1 MLKVNAKRLLADLK
15 SLSGIGASA
24 DGGVHRP
31 ALSEADLEGR
41 AWFKQRAEEAGF
53 EFRQDGAGNLF
64 AKFSSQ
70 NVQAKTLLAGSHLDS
85 VPNGGRFDGPVG
97 VLSVLESAR
106 TMQAAGVDL
115 PVHLE
120 TVSFTDEEGTWLGL
134 LGSRA
139 FIGALSSDDLR
150 KARGGVQPFD
160 EALNRI
166 GCSRE
171 SLLQSKCNSGQYAGF
186 VEVHIEQGTRLEG
199 AKLDIGVVTEIV
211 GIRWHW
217 LRFIGEA
224 AHAGTMPMTDRKD
237 AFWGAAWFSEQAKVL
252 IQSDFFPGVMNCGQL
267 TIQPGALNIV
277 PAEVKLGL
285 EIRHGSNE
293 QLDAMQTALFGLA
306 EKSAEKFG
314 LSLEIEPVSVIPPAL
329 LDETVVAGIESAAAE
344 LGLTHTR
351 LLSFAGHDTQSLS
364 TIMPSAMF
372 FVPSVDGI
380 SHNPKELTH
389 PDDVINSANVMLQT
403 LLKLADARA

>member
-1 MLKVNAKRLLADLK
+1 MLEVNAERLLADLE
-15 SLSGIGASA
+15 SLSGIGATA
-24 DGGVHRP
+24 DGGVDRP
-31 ALSEADLEGR
+31 ALSEADLQGR

-70 NVQAKTLLAGSHLDS
+70 NPLAKTLLAGSHLDS
-85 VPNGGRFDGPVG
+85 VPNGGRFDGPLG

-106 TMQAAGVDL
+106 TIEEAGIDL

-139 FIGALSSDDLR
+139 FIGALSSEDLR
-150 KARGGVQPFD
+150 KTRGGVQQFD

-166 GCSRE
+166 GCSQE
-171 SLLQSKCNSGQYAGF
+171 SLLRCKCDPSQYAGF
-186 VEVHIEQGTRLEG
+186 VEVHIEQGTRLAG
-199 AKLDIGVVTEIV
+199 AKLDIGVVSEIV

-217 LRFIGEA
+217 LRFVGEA
-224 AHAGTMPMTDRKD
+224 AHAGTMPMAHRKD
-237 AFWGAAWFSEQAKVL
+237 AFWGAAWFSERAKDL

-267 TIQPGALNIV
+267 TIQPGAFNIV
-277 PAEVKLGL
+277 PAEVQLGL
-285 EIRHGSNE
+285 EIRHGSPE
-293 QLDAMQTALFGLA
+293 KLDAMQTALFSLA

-314 LSLEIEPVSVIPPAL
+314 LALETESVSAIPPVP

-380 SHNPKELTH
+380 SHNPRELTH
-389 PDDVINSANVMLQT
+389 PDDVVNSANVMLQT
-403 LLKLADARA
+403 LLKLAAART